1 MRASWNGYFK
11 LADVVLPIRLYS
23 AITSTL
29 PSFVQLHGRDH
40 APIRRITVCSQDGE
54 ELSADDIV
62 RAVERDGRLVELSES
77 DLARSHTEDK
87 SIIVR
92 QFAEPGAIDPIY
104 YDKPYYM
111 VPGTGGELAYTV
123 LRQAF
128 QKAGKVALVTYMY
141 YERARLGIVRHRD
154 GMLVLQQLHF
164 ADELLPR
171 SKLKTPALP
180 QPSPAQVNLA
190 ASLMERYASSFYI
203 DDYRNNQVDELNE
216 LIDRKMRGLA
226 PKRRSRVT
234 PQTTP
239 EDELTPALRALVGGS
254 STELGK

>member
-11 LADVVLPIRLYS
+11 LADVVLPVRLYS
-23 AITSTL
+23 AITSSL
-29 PSFVQLHGRDH
+29 PSFIQVHGRDH
-40 APIRRITVCSQDGE
+40 APVRRVTVCSKDGE

-62 RAVERDGRLVELSES
+62 RAVEHDGKMIELSES
-77 DLARSHTEDK
+77 ELTRSHGDDK

-92 QFAEPGAIDPIY
+92 QFAEPDAIDPIY

-154 GMLVLQQLHF
+154 GMLILQQLHF
-164 ADELLPR
+164 ADELVPR

-190 ASLMERYASSFYI
+190 ASLMDRYASNFYI
-203 DDYRNNQVDELNE
+203 DDYRNEQVDELNE
-216 LIDRKMRGLA
+216 LIDRKAKGLA
-226 PKRRSRVT
+226 PKRRPRIT

-239 EDELTPALRALVGGS
+239 EDELTPALRALAGGGA
-254 STELGK
+254 TELGK